1 MIESKNAAANTV
13 KAEGQID
20 VNKFVSIF
28 NRGGSKKVLF
38 FGNSIT
44 RHEPNASIGW
54 HGDWGM
60 AASSKEKDFVH
71 LIVAELDKRYG
82 KVDYCIAQGAKWEW
96 EYRRSEE
103 VLDEYYSEVKKFDAD
118 IIIIRI
124 GENITAQK
132 HLEVSCKPHFATAV
146 DYLVGKNAKKVV
158 ITDMFWYSVYN
169 DCLREVCEEKG
180 YTFCHL
186 TDLEEDER
194 TMAKGL
200 FEHAGVAGHPGDFGM
215 QCIADRI
222 LACIF
227 DNNA

>member
-13 KAEGQID
+13 KAEGQVD
-20 VNKFVSIF
+20 VNQYVSIF
-28 NRGGSKKVLF
+28 KRGGEKRVLF

-44 RHEPNASIGW
+44 RHEPNAQIGW
-54 HGDWGM
+54 YGDWGM

-71 LIVAELDKRYG
+71 LVVSELDRRCG
-82 KVDYCIAQGAKWEW
+82 KVDYCIAQGAAWEW
-96 EYRRSEE
+96 GYTRTEE
-103 VLDEYYSEVKKFDAD
+103 VFEEYYSKAREFNAD
-118 IIIIRI
+118 IIVIRI
-124 GENITAQK
+124 GENITAAE
-132 HLEVSCKPHFATAV
+132 HLKVNCKPYFAKVV
-146 DYLVGKNAKKVV
+146 DLLVGDNAKKVV

-186 TDLEEDER
+186 TDLEEDET

-200 FEHAGVAGHPGDFGM
+200 FEHAGVAAHPGDYGM

-222 LACIF
+222 LEKIF
-227 DNNA
+227 E